1 LGVNLTSQ
9 NAINNVQR
17 TNPDIE
23 LKKEE
28 DVNMHQM
35 DFQSEGLEIVG
46 NLFRPQ
52 NFKEGSVIS
61 QAILVGDPMT
71 GVKE

>member
-17 TNPDIE
+17 TNLDIE
-23 LKKEE
+23 LKKE

-35 DFQSEGLEIVG
+35 GFQSEGLEIVG

-61 QAILVGDPMT
+61 PAILVGDPMT